1 MRKLALIAATVTLIA
16 SAHLAVAEENYPQ
29 PVQVVAAVLQLSP
42 EQLAALINMLQQRE
56 QALQPLQQELRMHQ
70 EAIGKALQTPAPDP
84 FALGQLLIETRT
96 IEQQIAATR
105 LQASAQFQ
113 QVLDQDQL
121 ERLQQIQSTA
131 GVCQILPAFEA
142 MGLL

>member
-1 MRKLALIAATVTLIA
+1 
-16 SAHLAVAEENYPQ
+16 
-29 PVQVVAAVLQLSP
+29 
-42 EQLAALINMLQQRE
+42 
-56 QALQPLQQELRMHQ
+56 MHQ